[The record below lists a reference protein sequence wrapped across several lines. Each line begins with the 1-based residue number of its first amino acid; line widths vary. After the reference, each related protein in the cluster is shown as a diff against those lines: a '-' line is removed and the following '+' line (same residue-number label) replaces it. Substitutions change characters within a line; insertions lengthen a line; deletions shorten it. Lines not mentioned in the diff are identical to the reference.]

1 MSLCDVIYGTGVTEF
16 RQKRFSYCALHLC
29 SLSFEMFLQQEINS
43 DRPRSNVTY
52 RGAKD
57 HPSRPPL
64 VRSGPP
70 APMKKR
76 PQYVPQTQQTSTPD
90 HRLNYK
96 PQAAVPLEQKI
107 QYDREFL
114 LGFRFI
120 SPSIQKPQ
128 GLPFIPR
135 VVLDKPNKD
144 PLDSSWQQKC
154 VQQDRQ
160 TSRHGWRRST
170 EPDNELRNETR
181 KVISVSLNDDVQ
193 LNKAANAWRPG
204 RKKSVECGEVQK
216 DEAEDLK
223 TQEMLRL
230 FRSILNKLTPQTFD
244 RLIQHVTELAID
256 TEERLRGVISLVFEK
271 AVREPHFSEIYAK
284 MCHRLVDLKVPTS
297 KDPAVNVEFRL
308 LLLHCCKEEFKKNKD
323 EEIIEEKQK
332 QLDAATENEERQQLK
347 EELEEAKNKARRRSL
362 GNIKFVGELFK
373 LRMLKDSI
381 IHHCFAKL
389 LKDEAEES
397 LECLSKLLSTVGKDA
412 DEKDKTRMDHYFT
425 EIEEIVRARKTSS
438 RIRFMLQDL
447 LDMRRNKWVPRRA
460 DLGPKTIDQIHKE
473 AALEENGS
481 QNKVQQQLRSYKDWT
496 CGPINICPSKT
507 ISKMEKIELR
517 PTVRQEEV
525 PVSSDTL
532 EDSEKTMK
540 ETPRETPE
548 EAPKEIFEEA
558 PKETP
563 EEAPKEIFKEG
574 LKETPEESPK
584 EIFEEAPKETPEEA
598 PIEIFEEVPKETPEE
613 APIEIFEE
621 VPKEIPKEAP
631 KETPEEAPKETPEEA
646 PKETPEEAPIE
657 IFEEAPK
664 ETPEEA
670 PKEIFEEAP
679 KETPEEAPKEI
690 FEEAPKETP
699 EEAPYETP
707 EDTDKPVSSSVLKG
721 APSALELPQGNF
733 SAEAEEE
740 LPEETSRPENHIVD
754 QTSPSAPVELTMT
767 IEQETTNE
775 ETVYR
780 NDVMASV
787 KNALDELNV
796 LKENDIRSAPDSNRF
811 SFPALIGAAA
821 IPSAI
826 ICSGL
831 LLYHGINWLRTLV

>member
-1 MSLCDVIYGTGVTEF
+1 
-16 RQKRFSYCALHLC
+16 
-29 SLSFEMFLQQEINS
+29 MFLQQEINS

-181 KVISVSLNDDVQ
+181 KVISVSLNVQ

-244 RLIQHVTELAID
+244 RLIQRVTELAID

-297 KDPAVNVEFRL
+297 KDPAVNVEFRV

-381 IHHCFAKL
+381 IHHCVAKL

-447 LDMRRNKWVPRRA
+447 LDLRRNKWVPRRA

-481 QNKVQQQLRSYKDWT
+481 QNKVQQQQLRSYKDWT

-540 ETPRETPE
+540 ETPKETPE

-574 LKETPEESPK
+574 LKETPEEAPK

-598 PIEIFEEVPKETPEE
+598 PIEIFEEV
-613 APIEIFEE
+613 
-621 VPKEIPKEAP
+621 
-631 KETPEEAPKETPEEA
+631 

-699 EEAPYETP
+699 EEAPKETPEEAPYETP

-721 APSALELPQGNF
+721 APSALELPQGNV
-733 SAEAEEE
+733 SEEAEEE
-740 LPEETSRPENHIVD
+740 LPEETSRPENHLVD

>member
-1 MSLCDVIYGTGVTEF
+1 
-16 RQKRFSYCALHLC
+16 
-29 SLSFEMFLQQEINS
+29 MFLQQEINS

-181 KVISVSLNDDVQ
+181 KVISVSLNVQ

-244 RLIQHVTELAID
+244 RLIQRVTELAID

-297 KDPAVNVEFRL
+297 KDPAVNVEFRV

-381 IHHCFAKL
+381 IHHCVAKL

-447 LDMRRNKWVPRRA
+447 LDLRRNKWVPRRA

-481 QNKVQQQLRSYKDWT
+481 QNKVQQQQLRSYKDWT

-540 ETPRETPE
+540 ETPKETPE

-574 LKETPEESPK
+574 LKETPEEAPK
-584 EIFEEAPKETPEEA
+584 EIF
-598 PIEIFEEVPKETPEE
+598 
-613 APIEIFEE
+613 
-621 VPKEIPKEAP
+621 
-631 KETPEEAPKETPEEA
+631 EEA

-679 KETPEEAPKEI
+679 KETPEEAPKE
-690 FEEAPKETP
+690 TP

-721 APSALELPQGNF
+721 APSALELPQGNV
-733 SAEAEEE
+733 SEEAEEE
-740 LPEETSRPENHIVD
+740 LPEETSRPENHLVD